1 MLKDMNGAVAAAGGD
16 MAKAALATGLVDK
29 LGERRQFEERLAQ
42 LGGKGEA
49 DEPFARVK
57 LRSYVR
63 DVVDEHPRG
72 PIGVVTIAGMI
83 VDGKAGAGTAG
94 GETIADEIENGI
106 HKRGIKALVVRV
118 DSPGGSVIAS
128 ERIRQA
134 LIDAK
139 ANKIPVVVSMGSVAA
154 SGGYWVST
162 PADFIYAEPSTI
174 TGSIGVF
181 GVIPSFQ
188 GTLQKLGIGADGV
201 KTTPLSGEPDLFKGP
216 SPEANQL
223 IQNGVNSMYGRFL
236 GIVAASRHKTPQQVD
251 QIAQGRVWDGG
262 TAHQLGLV
270 DGFGGMPEAIGK
282 AAALAKLGDERRV
295 TYLEPPVSWKEQL
308 LETLASRDGD
318 DDATSEDAFAS
329 LARRPQLQLAAMLAE
344 VRSIL
349 TGPSIQARCME
360 CGGVAPQPVKRED
373 LSLLA
378 QIAAWLN

>member
-1 MLKDMNGAVAAAGGD
+1 M
-16 MAKAALATGLVDK
+16 
-29 LGERRQFEERLAQ
+29 
-42 LGGKGEA
+42 
-49 DEPFARVK
+49 
-57 LRSYVR
+57 
-63 DVVDEHPRG
+63 
-72 PIGVVTIAGMI
+72 
-83 VDGKAGAGTAG
+83 
-94 GETIADEIENGI
+94 
-106 HKRGIKALVVRV
+106 RV

-162 PADFIYAEPSTI
+162 PANFIYAEPSTI

-295 TYLEPPVSWKEQL
+295 SYLEPPVSWSEQL
-308 LETLASRDGD
+308 LETLASQDSD
-318 DDATSEDAFAS
+318 DDARVGGRLCVARPAAAAAARGD
-329 LARRPQLQLAAMLAE
+329 ARRGAVDPDRPEHPGALPGMRRRRAAAGQARGPEPARADRGLAE
-344 VRSIL
+344 L
-349 TGPSIQARCME
+349 TG
-360 CGGVAPQPVKRED
+360 
-373 LSLLA
+373 
-378 QIAAWLN
+378 